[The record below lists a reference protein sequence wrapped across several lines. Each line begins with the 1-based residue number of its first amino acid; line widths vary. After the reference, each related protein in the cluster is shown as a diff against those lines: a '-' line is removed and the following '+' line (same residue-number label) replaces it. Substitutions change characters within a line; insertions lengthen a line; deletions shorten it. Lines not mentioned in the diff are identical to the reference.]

1 MLKLRHRTPQA
12 WAQLAVDS
20 FDAFLA
26 DHAHNER
33 KVSQS
38 ALQLAVHHPDK
49 PALVTAMIAH
59 AREELSHFD
68 MVHDLM
74 VERGAALGF
83 DATGGYMH
91 QVRGLMRKVDV
102 GEYLLDRLLLFSII
116 EARGCE
122 RFRLLSEALPEGP
135 MKDFYT
141 AFVRSEARHHKV
153 FLDLAA
159 LYFDDDVIEAR
170 LPELLDGEA
179 AICAE
184 LPLRPALY

>member
-1 MLKLRHRTPQA
+1 MLKLRYSTPAQ
-12 WAQLAVDS
+12 WADIALAR

-38 ALQLAVHHPDK
+38 ALQLVVHHPDK
-49 PALVTAMIAH
+49 PDLVAAMIEH
-59 AREELSHFD
+59 AREELEHFH
-68 MVHDLM
+68 MVYKVL
-74 VERGAALGF
+74 VERGAPLGY

-91 QVRGLMRKVDV
+91 QVRSLMRKVDV
-102 GEYLLDRLLLFSII
+102 GQYLLDRLLLFSII

-122 RFRLLSEALPEGP
+122 RFRLLAEALPAGS
-135 MKDFYT
+135 MKQLYT
-141 AFVRSEARHHKV
+141 DFVRSEARHHKL
-153 FLDLAA
+153 FIDFAYR
-159 LYFDDDVIEAR
+159 YFASDVVDAR

-179 AICAE
+179 AICVS